1 MWADVSAHI
10 LAIVYK
16 SIVYNTYR
24 YEFMIFQ
31 MQCQQFG
38 VVYIYIINSI
48 FKLLLANSS
57 VNSMGWVMESHTGA
71 ISHLRMT
78 LLEGSGPQ
86 GVGVCAL
93 DRQFT

>member
-16 SIVYNTYR
+16 SIVYR

-48 FKLLLANSS
+48 FKFLLANSS
-57 VNSMGWVMESHTGA
+57 VNSMGWVMESHSGA
-71 ISHLRMT
+71 ISHL
-78 LLEGSGPQ
+78 LPAAVS
-86 GVGVCAL
+86 
-93 DRQFT
+93 